1 MECDFGFIVNRV
13 LNDTDSL
20 TQLKIKTKW
29 SFNESLIRLK
39 WSRMEY
45 HQFCSKAI
53 VKSLIRFE
61 REMVIEFTDNT
72 MVLDM
77 KYNQFYFMGWIGWDW
92 KIKTNDYF
100 GKVR

>member
-20 TQLKIKTKW
+20 TQLTIKTKW

-39 WSRMEY
+39 RSRMEY
-45 HQFCSKAI
+45 HRFCSKAI

-61 REMVIEFTDNT
+61 REMVINI
-72 MVLDM
+72 
-77 KYNQFYFMGWIGWDW
+77 Y
-92 KIKTNDYF
+92 
-100 GKVR
+100 R

>member
-1 MECDFGFIVNRV
+1 MNRV

-20 TQLKIKTKW
+20 TQLTIKTKW

-39 WSRMEY
+39 RSRMEY

-72 MVLDM
+72 VVLDM
-77 KYNQFYFMGWIGWDW
+77 KYYQFYFMGWIGWDW
-92 KIKTNDYF
+92 EIK
-100 GKVR
+100 